1 MAFQKTQTKD
11 ADSPLEQSVNNA
23 APNEQHQPAKKSR
36 KLRPFAVMS
45 S

>member
-1 MAFQKTQTKD
+1 MEFQKTQTKD
-11 ADSPLEQSVNNA
+11 ADSQLDQSVDNA